1 MQKKSMLTTKQIV
14 IPIFIAL
21 LSLQGCSLFD
31 RGAND
36 RTPGTM
42 IDDEFIERIASREI
56 NKSDPLLKAA
66 NINIVSFNGLV
77 LLTGQIQDSQ
87 LSRKTESVVRKIRKV
102 RKVHNELQIGSPI
115 SLVARTNDAWLTTKI
130 RAKLLAET
138 NINNTNY
145 KVVTENGIVFLM
157 GFVSKSDSK
166 SIVEIARNVF
176 GVQKVVKVFEYV
188 D

>member
-1 MQKKSMLTTKQIV
+1 MLTTERIV

-21 LSLQGCSLFD
+21 LLLQGCALFD
-31 RGAND
+31 RGTHD

-42 IDDEFIERIASREI
+42 IDDEFIERIAAREI

-130 RAKLLAET
+130 RTKLLAET
-138 NINNTNY
+138 NIENNNY

-157 GFVSKSDSK
+157 GVVSKNDSK
-166 SIVEIARNVF
+166 SVVEIARNVF

>member
-1 MQKKSMLTTKQIV
+1 MLTTERIV

-21 LSLQGCSLFD
+21 LLLQGCALFD
-31 RGAND
+31 RGTHD

-42 IDDEFIERIASREI
+42 IDDEFIERIAAREI

-77 LLTGQIQDSQ
+77 LLPGQIQDSQ

-157 GFVSKSDSK
+157 GFISKSDSK

>member
-1 MQKKSMLTTKQIV
+1 MLTV
-14 IPIFIAL
+14 
-21 LSLQGCSLFD
+21 
-31 RGAND
+31 
-36 RTPGTM
+36 
-42 IDDEFIERIASREI
+42 
-56 NKSDPLLKAA
+56 
-66 NINIVSFNGLV
+66 
-77 LLTGQIQDSQ
+77 QIQDGQ
-87 LSRKTESVVRKIRKV
+87 LSRKTESIVRKIRKF

-157 GFVSKSDSK
+157 GFISKSDSK

>member
-1 MQKKSMLTTKQIV
+1 MLTTERIV

-21 LSLQGCSLFD
+21 LLLQGCVLFD
-31 RGAND
+31 RGTHD

-157 GFVSKSDSK
+157 GFISKSDSK